1 MAVVSREYLNLLFDG
16 YSGVII
22 SICDFVIGD

>member
-16 YSGVII
+16 YSGVLI
-22 SICDFVIGD
+22 SICDPLIGD